1 MHVFFYLSVPTQ
13 ASFYA
18 RASAYQQ
25 LLHAPME
32 KDERKLVW
40 KIDMFKML
48 KLLLSTYSAEAAL
61 VKESI
66 VADERVL

>member
-1 MHVFFYLSVPTQ
+1 
-13 ASFYA
+13 
-18 RASAYQQ
+18 
-25 LLHAPME
+25 ME